1 MWSVED
7 MKILDFFEFRYELY
21 FGLAMMT
28 ILNIAINKVLQ
39 EKINWRHSLIG
50 YVLFFYF
57 ILTFSSVTSFPTIL
71 EWKRL
76 LNLDESIYNP
86 NVNLIPFNDKMDFSF
101 FMNIIWFI
109 PIGFLLPVMS
119 KKYQNFADTFIFG
132 FILSLTIELG
142 QLFLL
147 YRVSD
152 VNDLITNSFGIS
164 LGWLIFWLVHKLS
177 NNLSTNLTKFSSVNE
192 NIITK
197 YEPYWYLFLAALS
210 VFLFGI

>member
-1 MWSVED
+1 
-7 MKILDFFEFRYELY
+7 MKILDFFEFRYDLY
-21 FGLAMMT
+21 FGLAMMA
-28 ILNIAINKVLQ
+28 ILNIAINRVLQ

-57 ILTFSSVTSFPTIL
+57 ITTFSSVTSFPTLL

-86 NVNLIPFNDKMDFSF
+86 NVNLIPFNDKIDFSF

-109 PIGFLLPVMS
+109 PIGFLLPVMG
-119 KKYQNFADTFIFG
+119 KKYRKFADTFIFG
-132 FILSLTIELG
+132 LTLSLTIELG

-152 VNDLITNSFGIS
+152 VNDLITNSFGVS
-164 LGWLIFWLVHKLS
+164 LGWLIFGLVHKFS
-177 NNLSTNLTKFSSVNE
+177 KERSINLMKFSSVNE
-192 NIITK
+192 NIVIK
-197 YEPYWYLFLAALS
+197 YEPYLYLFLAALS
-210 VFLFGI
+210 VFLFGF